1 MVTDGLREMFQIIPK
16 QHMHL
21 SNKELERTIDIFTHI
36 ASFEGR
42 LPQGAHTS
50 PTLANFV
57 AQNSIDREIS
67 EFLKYYQTS
76 NTGRAHNI
84 TMSYGRYADDIVVI
98 SNHPIHE
105 SIRD

>member
-1 MVTDGLREMFQIIPK
+1 MVAEGLREMFDIIPRR
-16 QHMHL
+16 HMNL
-21 SNKELERTIDIFTHI
+21 SNRELDRAIDIFTHI

-57 AQNSIDREIS
+57 AQNSIDRKIN

-76 NTGRAHNI
+76 VHNI

-98 SNHPIHE
+98 SSHPIPE
-105 SIRD
+105 PIRD